1 MSTQKNLPTDVY
13 SSFIC
18 NSQNSEASKRCPS
31 VGGWINSGVPY
42 NGYYSAIERNAL
54 SSHGKTRRKCKC
66 ILLSERSQSEK
77 VHCMIPTI

>member
-42 NGYYSAIERNAL
+42 NGVLFSDRKKCAL
-54 SSHGKTRRKCKC
+54 KPWKDT
-66 ILLSERSQSEK
+66 EE
-77 VHCMIPTI
+77 M